1 MATGTRAILS
11 LVAVILLAGG
21 IVMQF
26 FVILSGLRTS
36 PENKVYFLQSTTDNF
51 NGNFNGGDVPNPVR
65 WTWLAICGTDGSNNA
80 NCGPTGA
87 AIPFD
92 PRRNFGDD
100 ALIGGN
106 SYYYLSRVSWAFYVI
121 ALFFAVV
128 AFFVSVAAIVARLGA
143 YLTGFF
149 AFMAMASQAV
159 AAALMTAWTVR
170 GRNALNKSGETAS
183 LGKYA
188 YGFTWA
194 SFACFFIAMVLFC
207 VGGGVGKDKNTTSK
221 SYFGR
226 KRSTRSRGSFVENGS
241 ERRTVKDEY
250 E

>member
-1 MATGTRAILS
+1 MAFGTRAILS
-11 LVAVILLAGG
+11 LAAVILLAGG

-26 FVILSGLRTS
+26 FIILSGLGTS
-36 PENKVYFLQSTTDNF
+36 PENKVYFLQSTTNNF
-51 NGNFNGGDVPNPVR
+51 GGSFHGGSVPNPAR
-65 WTWLAICGTDGSNNA
+65 WTFLAICGEVNGDNG
-80 NCGPTGA
+80 NCGPKGA

-92 PRRNFGDD
+92 PSRNFNND
-100 ALIGGN
+100 ALLGGN
-106 SYYYLSRVSWAFYVI
+106 KYYYLSRIAWAFYLI
-121 ALFFAVV
+121 ALFFAVI
-128 AFFVSVAAIVARLGA
+128 AFLISIAAIVARLGA

-149 AFMAMASQAV
+149 TFLALFFQAV
-159 AAALMTAWTVR
+159 AASLMTAWTVI
-170 GRNALNKSGETAS
+170 GRNALNSSGQTAR
-183 LGKYA
+183 LGRYA

-194 SFACFFIAMVLFC
+194 TFTCFLLATVLFC
-207 VGGGVGKDKNTTSK
+207 VGGSAGKEKNTSQK